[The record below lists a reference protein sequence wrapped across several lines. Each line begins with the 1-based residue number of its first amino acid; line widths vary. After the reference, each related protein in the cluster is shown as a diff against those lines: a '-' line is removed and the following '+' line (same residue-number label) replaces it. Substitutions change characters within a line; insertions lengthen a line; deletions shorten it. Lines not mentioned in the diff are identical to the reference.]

1 MESFVIHIPN
11 KKANLVKQL
20 LKELGVTI
28 SAIDGNME
36 DCNKNHI
43 PNEETLKAIKEVKE
57 GKGVKFA
64 GVNEL
69 FASIK

>member
-28 SAIDGNME
+28 NAIEGKAE
-36 DCNKNHI
+36 DCNKSHI
-43 PNEETLKAIKEVKE
+43 PNKETLKAIKEVKE

-64 GVNEL
+64 TVNDL
-69 FASIK
+69 FASI

>member
-28 SAIDGNME
+28 NTIDSNAE
-36 DCNKNHI
+36 DCNKSHI
-43 PNEETLKAIKEVKE
+43 PNKETLKAIKEVKE

-64 GVNEL
+64 SVNDL
-69 FASIK
+69 FASI

>member
-28 SAIDGNME
+28 NAIEGNVE

-43 PNEETLKAIKEVKE
+43 PNKETLKAIKEVKE
-57 GKGVKFA
+57 GKGIKFA
-64 GVNEL
+64 SVNDL
-69 FASIK
+69 FASI